1 MEQIFRV
8 ILSLSI
14 SGGLVGLLIL
24 LCRPVT
30 RRFFAKRWTYYL
42 WLLVLVRL
50 LVPVH
55 GDINLMG
62 RLSTMMA
69 EADSRQVSV
78 EEVSEYG
85 DVENAEVEKPE
96 GNVSGMESAGTAD
109 KTFDVEIIE
118 NIGRNETAIGTS
130 VDKQEANRRAHIFQ
144 IAGIIWILG
153 VFLTI
158 VYRVCTYK
166 IFVKGINAGCVAVTD
181 RRLLCK
187 SAEIQTRLG
196 IIREVPLYENASIN
210 TPMLIGFRKPHIV
223 LPSNLVV
230 EMDGG
235 ENDIRLILHHELIHY
250 KRRDIWYKWLFQVAL
265 CVHWFN
271 PLLYLFNRIFNVD
284 CELAC
289 DEAVMALLSEEGRR
303 IYGNVLL
310 DVAERN
316 LSGEAFVMH
325 RNVPAMTLLEE
336 KKTLKERLYGIA
348 KYQKKGF
355 VIGFCSALVLAVF
368 VALAVACGVAGVHT
382 DSGSMF
388 VMRNSSPGI
397 VGRVLK
403 NIPDIPDV
411 PDIPDIP
418 TPSVGG
424 LMPVNKSGN
433 AYRIYDDDE
442 LIAGESEHDTWEAR
456 NCYGGETRRV
466 IDKFV
471 LNGSDVLWIMYA
483 NKETTLEI
491 SSTFDLHD
499 GRFKFVWVKPDRTVN
514 TLNESGEKNTVKITL
529 PQGRNVIKM
538 VGQKAHV
545 ENIEIAYSGVDKKD
559 IDGIY
564 YSEDEEYAYRVQA
577 GLEPLDMAR
586 LDDISIYLDAKEVSE
601 FYRYAWESGI
611 VLSSDN
617 WENLFIYSDQELTS
631 CYLLEALQDGKI
643 KEFDSQ
649 TLVEIASYMRGEDVS
664 ECFRYLLEHGKVSES
679 DLEDILIYSDADLSS
694 KYLIEAIKKGELNE
708 FNGKLLAQVS
718 FRISPDDLTDLVLTL
733 GKDELTFHELRDY
746 VIPYLGEEQTMQC
759 IYHYIDLGNVL
770 TDSQLWDLWPRVSEE
785 NYLRVIEYNGKQK

>member
-42 WLLVLVRL
+42 WLLLLVRL
-50 LVPVH
+50 LVPIH
-55 GDINLMG
+55 SDINLMG
-62 RLSTMMA
+62 QLSTMLA
-69 EADSRQVSV
+69 VADSRQVSV
-78 EEVSEYG
+78 EEASESAHAAN
-85 DVENAEVEKPE
+85 VEAET
-96 GNVSGMESAGTAD
+96 GNVSDMESVGNAGG
-109 KTFDVEIIE
+109 TFDAAVIE
-118 NIGRNETAIGTS
+118 NVGRNETAIRTS
-130 VDKQEANRRAHIFQ
+130 IDRQEANRRAYIFQ

-153 VFLTI
+153 VLLTI

-166 IFVKGINAGCVAVTD
+166 NFVKGINAGCVAVTD

-210 TPMLIGFRKPHIV
+210 TPMLIGFKKPQII

-250 KRRDIWYKWLFQVAL
+250 KRRDIWYKWLFQAAL

-310 DVAERN
+310 DVAEKN
-316 LSGEAFVMH
+316 LSEGTFAVH
-325 RNVPAMTLLEE
+325 GNVPMMTLLEE
-336 KKTLKERLYGIA
+336 KKTLKERLHGIA

-355 VIGFCSALVLAVF
+355 VIGFCSALVLVAF
-368 VALAVACGVAGVHT
+368 IALALVCGVADVRT
-382 DSGSMF
+382 DSGNVL
-388 VMRNSSPGI
+388 VMRNESPGI
-397 VGRVLK
+397 VSRVLK
-403 NIPDIPDV
+403 NIPDVPDISDIS
-411 PDIPDIP
+411 DIPDIP
-418 TPSVGG
+418 TPSFGG
-424 LMPVNKSGN
+424 LMPVNKSGDS
-433 AYRIYDDDE
+433 YRMYDDDE
-442 LIAGESEHDTWEAR
+442 LIAGESEHDTWQAS
-456 NCYGGETRRV
+456 NYCGGGESV
-466 IDKFV
+466 DIGKFTF
-471 LNGSDVLWIMYA
+471 NGSDEVWIVYA

-491 SSTFDLHD
+491 FSMFDLRD
-499 GRFKFVWVKPDRTVN
+499 GRFKFVWVKPDQTVQ
-514 TLNESGEKNTVKITL
+514 TLNESGGKNTVKITL

-538 VGQKAHV
+538 VGQKAQV
-545 ENIEIAYSGVDKKD
+545 KD
-559 IDGIY
+559 ISISYGGVIEEDVDAIY
-564 YSEDEEYAYRVQA
+564 RDVNEEYAYQVLEGKQPIDVSRLEEFY
-577 GLEPLDMAR
+577 LEPELV
-586 LDDISIYLDAKEVSE
+586 SILFQKALEQG
-601 FYRYAWESGI
+601 A
-611 VLSSDN
+611 VLSERN
-617 WENLFIYSDQELTS
+617 WVDFFVYSDAEVTS
-631 CYLLEALQDGKI
+631 QYLLEKLKAGEI
-643 KEFDSQ
+643 RGFDSGI
-649 TLVEIASYMRGEDVS
+649 LAKIAVYMSGEDVS

-694 KYLIEAIKKGELNE
+694 QYLVEAIKKGELNE

-718 FRISPDDLTDLVLTL
+718 FRISSDDLTDLVLML
-733 GKDELTFHELRDY
+733 GKDELTFYELRDY

-785 NYLRVIEYNGKQK
+785 NYLRVVEYNGKQK

>member
-30 RRFFAKRWTYYL
+30 RRFFARRWTYYL

-62 RLSTMMA
+62 QLSTMLA
-69 EADSRQVSV
+69 EMGNQQVSV
-78 EEVSEYG
+78 EESVSEHVENAEAEEPEG
-85 DVENAEVEKPE
+85 NVLDVENAE
-96 GNVSGMESAGTAD
+96 TAD
-109 KTFDVEIIE
+109 ETFDAAIIE
-118 NIGRNETAIGTS
+118 NIRRNETAIGTS

-166 IFVKGINAGCVAVTD
+166 NFVKGINAGCVAVTD

-210 TPMLIGFRKPHIV
+210 TPMLIGFRKPQII

-250 KRRDIWYKWLFQVAL
+250 KRRDIWYKWLFQAAL

-442 LIAGESEHDTWEAR
+442 LIAGESEHDTWEAS
-456 NCYGGETRRV
+456 NYCGGGKSV
-466 IDKFV
+466 DIGKFA
-471 LNGSDVLWIMYA
+471 LNGSDEVWIVYA

-491 SSTFDLHD
+491 FSMFDLRD
-499 GRFKFVWVKPDRTVN
+499 GRFKFVWVRPDQTVQ
-514 TLNESGEKNTVKITL
+514 TLNESGGKNTVKITL

-538 VGQKAHV
+538 VGQKAQV
-545 ENIEIAYSGVDKKD
+545 KD
-559 IDGIY
+559 ISISYGGVIEEDVDAIY
-564 YSEDEEYAYRVQA
+564 RDVNEEYAYQVLEGKQPIDVSRLEEFY
-577 GLEPLDMAR
+577 LEPELV
-586 LDDISIYLDAKEVSE
+586 SILFQKALEQG
-601 FYRYAWESGI
+601 A
-611 VLSSDN
+611 VLSERN
-617 WENLFIYSDQELTS
+617 WVDFFVYSDAEVTS
-631 CYLLEALQDGKI
+631 QYLLEKLKAGEI
-643 KEFDSQ
+643 RGFDSGI
-649 TLVEIASYMRGEDVS
+649 LAKIAVYMRGEDVS
-664 ECFRYLLEHGKVSES
+664 ECFRYLLERGKVSES
-679 DLEDILIYSDADLSS
+679 DLEDILIYSDANLSS
-694 KYLIEAIKKGELNE
+694 QYLIEAIKKGELNE

-718 FRISPDDLTDLVLTL
+718 FRISSDDLTDLVLTL
-733 GKDELTFHELRDY
+733 GKDELSFNELRDY